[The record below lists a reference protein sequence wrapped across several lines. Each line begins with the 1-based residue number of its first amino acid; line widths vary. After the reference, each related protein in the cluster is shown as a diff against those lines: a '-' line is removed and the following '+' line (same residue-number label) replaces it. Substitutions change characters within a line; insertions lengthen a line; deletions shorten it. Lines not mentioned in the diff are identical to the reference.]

1 MAYRKKTLRTM
12 SPTARKVAR
21 LVGEQVSVA
30 LRLKNLIPDLQ
41 RLDLDSRA
49 LQTAKAGITLS
60 DTDLWGLRDCLYH
73 CQQDGYLEENKEW
86 GENMVQRINDFR
98 SRNDPPETEIDRRWE
113 KVAEVHAVHDPITGT
128 TTIE

>member
-41 RLDLDSRA
+41 KLDSDARA
-49 LQTAKAGITLS
+49 LATAADTTRKGQHDAYATTL
-60 DTDLWGLRDCLYH
+60 DYIKNQWPQKTGDLSRIPSNHLEWWLR
-73 CQQDGYLEENKEW
+73 GRMKETAPI
-86 GENMVQRINDFR
+86 E
-98 SRNDPPETEIDRRWE
+98 WE
-113 KVAEVHAVHDPITGT
+113 KDKDNEVHAVHDPITQE
-128 TTIE
+128 TIIE

>member
-1 MAYRKKTLRTM
+1 MAYRKKTLRIM

-21 LVGEQVSVA
+21 LMGEQVSIA

-41 RLDLDSRA
+41 RLDLDSKALETARA
-49 LQTAKAGITLS
+49 GLTLS

-73 CQQDGYLEENKEW
+73 CQKDGYLDENKEW
-86 GENMVQRINDFR
+86 GEGMLQRINDYR
-98 SRNDPPETEIDRRWE
+98 SRNDPPETSLDTRWE
-113 KVAEVHAVHDPITGT
+113 KDNEVHAVHDPVTLT